1 MAPHDTQWL
10 RAGVYLSR
18 GLRNGVIDLRRGR
31 RLLNGRWRRPGGEA
45 EAHQNSDHAALRRIF
60 RGRVR
65 PGDVLVDIGCGR
77 GRVLDHW
84 LSHFP
89 GHRIIGIELD
99 PDVAAETARR
109 LRRHENCTVLSGD
122 ALELLPLDGTL
133 FYLYNPFGPEQ
144 VTDLRSRLAARPR
157 SSRPVVVLYHHPKH
171 LEAFADRPG
180 WQIEHVALGGSRLA
194 PFDDLAVI
202 TRTY

>member
-1 MAPHDTQWL
+1 MKA
-10 RAGVYLSR
+10 AVYLSR
-18 GLRNGVIDLRRGR
+18 GLRNGLTDLRCGG
-31 RLLNGRWRRPGGEA
+31 RLLNGRWLRPGSIA

-89 GHRIIGIELD
+89 GHRIVGIELD
-99 PDVAAETARR
+99 ADVAAKTADR

-122 ALELLPLDGTL
+122 ALELMPMEGTV
-133 FYLYNPFGPEQ
+133 FYLYNPFGAEQ
-144 VTDLRSRLAARPR
+144 IAELRSRLAARPR
-157 SSRPVVVLYHHPKH
+157 SSRPLVILYHHPKY
-171 LEAFADRPG
+171 LETFAERPA
-180 WQIEHVALGGSRLA
+180 WQIEHVALGGTRLA

>member
-1 MAPHDTQWL
+1 MAPHDEQWL
-10 RAGVYLSR
+10 RASVYLSR

-31 RLLNGRWRRPGGEA
+31 RLLKGRWRRPGGA
-45 EAHQNSDHAALRRIF
+45 TEAHQNSDHAALRRIF

-99 PDVAAETARR
+99 PEVATETAHR

-122 ALELLPLDGTL
+122 ALELLPPDGTL
-133 FYLYNPFGPEQ
+133 FYLYNPFGAEQ
-144 VTDLRSRLAARPR
+144 VTDLRTRLAARPR
-157 SSRPVVVLYHHPKH
+157 SSRPLLVLYHNPKH
-171 LEAFADRPG
+171 VEAFADRPA

-202 TRTY
+202 TRAY